1 VVATDDG
8 GANEVHSFVRVLAV
22 TFQMNPT
29 GIGMMDFLQQCDAL
43 ETEIDHFAQTLEA
56 VDSSLVV
63 PTCPEWAVVD
73 LARHLG
79 TIHRWAEYL
88 VRHQSERRVPLSALG
103 LEPAAANGEWIREG
117 GRSLLETLRGADP
130 EAPMWSWGAD
140 QHVRFW
146 SRRQLHETLIHRSD
160 LELASGMSPDFE
172 AAIAADAIDEFLE
185 NLASAAAFSPEVA
198 ELRGRGESL
207 VFVADD
213 VDRAWTATLY
223 PDAFEIH
230 YGTTT
235 ARAQVSGPASR
246 LALLLYRR
254 VSLERSEVE
263 ISGNESLVDFWLA
276 HSVLG

>member
-1 VVATDDG
+1 
-8 GANEVHSFVRVLAV
+8 
-22 TFQMNPT
+22 
-29 GIGMMDFLQQCDAL
+29 MDFDQQCDAL
-43 ETEIDHFAQTLEA
+43 ETEIDHFAHALEV

-63 PTCPEWAVVD
+63 PTCPDWAVVD

-88 VRHQSERRVPLSALG
+88 VRHQAERRVPLAALG
-103 LEPAAANGEWIREG
+103 LEPTTADGEWIREG
-117 GRSLLETLRGADP
+117 GQSLLETLRKADP
-130 EAPMWSWGAD
+130 EALMWSWGAD

-160 LELASGMSPDFE
+160 LELAGGMSPSFD
-172 AAIAADAIDEFLE
+172 ATIAADAIDEFLE

-213 VDRAWTATLY
+213 IDRAWTATLY
-223 PDAFEIH
+223 PDAFEIRH
-230 YGTTT
+230 GSSP
-235 ARAQVSGPASR
+235 ARAQVSGSASR
-246 LALLLYRR
+246 LAMLLYRR

-263 ISGNESLVDFWLA
+263 VSGNESLVDFWLA
-276 HSVLG
+276 HSMLA